1 LAEQHSESKS
11 EPRYGFESTVAGK
24 FAECDG
30 GSMMGPRL
38 ASRQDFRGTLTG
50 EFVDD
55 GDPPWRWYLMR
66 ELTLKPESYVHES
79 VWCEVSSIFMAKTD
93 GDMPPGPEAVSV
105 GQNKEEEES
114 EK

>member
-11 EPRYGFESTVAGK
+11 EPRYGFESSVAGK

-93 GDMPPGPEAVSV
+93 GDMPPGPESV
-105 GQNKEEEES
+105 VARPNGKKEES

>member
-1 LAEQHSESKS
+1 MAEQLSESKS
-11 EPRYGFESTVAGK
+11 APRYGVEASVAGK
-24 FAECDG
+24 VAECDG

-50 EFVDD
+50 EFVED
-55 GDPPWRWYLMR
+55 GNPPWRWYLMR
-66 ELTLKPESYVHES
+66 ELTLKPESYVHET

-93 GDMPPGPEAVSV
+93 GDMPPGPEPVAARP
-105 GQNKEEEES
+105 NEKEEKP